1 MSSESTETAKPSDM
15 PAFARLGRRARGSIP
30 LNTQLSA
37 SDCGAACLSMVLGY
51 YGRPTS
57 LDTLRSR
64 LGGTAQGV
72 NARQLTD
79 AARQFGL
86 RCRGV
91 KLDLPGLQ
99 YAPRGTILHWEMNHF
114 VVLDRVDRRGARII
128 DPGAGP
134 RRISNQ
140 DLAER
145 WTGVALLLEPGEDFV
160 TGSETPGRYARY
172 LRWLRA
178 APGYWPRVI
187 LLSVVLQLVALA
199 VPAVVG
205 LTIDKVLPRH
215 DQDLLQLM
223 AVAGLVALSVQLLT
237 TFVRSSLLLHLRTYM
252 DAQMTLDLNEHLL
265 RLPFGYFQQRSA
277 GDLVM
282 RLGSG
287 TQIRDVLTSSALS
300 AVLDG
305 SMALVYFALLVI
317 MAPQLAAIAVG
328 IALLQS
334 SVVLLSGRRNAELAA
349 EQLVVQA
356 RLASA
361 QVDALAAIEPI
372 KSMGAEAR
380 ITERWSDL
388 YVDVLNA
395 ALDRGRLGTYV
406 NTLTGALGFAG
417 PLALLLTGAHLVMNG
432 TLGTGGMLALSA
444 LGSAFLTPVGALV
457 SMWTQLQTL
466 RSYVQRVEDI
476 LDTETE
482 PRPQPSAA
490 STTPARLSGAVELRE
505 ISFAYAAN
513 SPQVIDRLSLTIAPG
528 EFVAIVG
535 ASGSGKSTLARLLA
549 GLFAPSAG
557 SVMYDGVD
565 TRAWDMNKLRG
576 MLGMVTQDTRLLAT
590 SIRENVALFDA
601 SVSLERV
608 EAAARLAEIHD
619 DVAVLPMGYDTVL
632 SDGGGSL
639 SGGQRQRLALARAL
653 LRKPAVLVLDEATS
667 QLDTLTE
674 RRVQTHL
681 QALNCTRIVVAHRL
695 STVRGADRIVVLERG
710 RVVDVGHHAQLLGRC
725 QLYRELVSAQSGL
738 PPAPVGHAK
747 AG

>member
-1 MSSESTETAKPSDM
+1 
-15 PAFARLGRRARGSIP
+15 
-30 LNTQLSA
+30 
-37 SDCGAACLSMVLGY
+37 MVLGY

-72 NARQLTD
+72 SARQLTD

-91 KLDLPGLQ
+91 KLDLAGLQ

-128 DPGAGP
+128 DPAAGP

-160 TGSETPGRYARY
+160 TGSEKPGRYARY

-287 TQIRDVLTSSALS
+287 AQIRDVLTSSALS

-305 SMALVYFALLVI
+305 TMALVYFALLVI

-328 IALLQS
+328 IAVLQS

-361 QVDALAAIEPI
+361 QVDALAAIRADQIDGRRSAHHRTLVRSLRGRAQRRARPRASRHVREYVDRGPRFRGAVGPAADRRTPGDERDARHRWHA
-372 KSMGAEAR
+372 GAERAGQCV
-380 ITERWSDL
+380 SD
-388 YVDVLNA
+388 A
-395 ALDRGRLGTYV
+395 GRG
-406 NTLTGALGFAG
+406 
-417 PLALLLTGAHLVMNG
+417 
-432 TLGTGGMLALSA
+432 
-444 LGSAFLTPVGALV
+444 
-457 SMWTQLQTL
+457 
-466 RSYVQRVEDI
+466 
-476 LDTETE
+476 
-482 PRPQPSAA
+482 
-490 STTPARLSGAVELRE
+490 
-505 ISFAYAAN
+505 
-513 SPQVIDRLSLTIAPG
+513 
-528 EFVAIVG
+528 
-535 ASGSGKSTLARLLA
+535 A
-549 GLFAPSAG
+549 GL
-557 SVMYDGVD
+557 DVD
-565 TRAWDMNKLRG
+565 TTA
-576 MLGMVTQDTRLLAT
+576 
-590 SIRENVALFDA
+590 DA
-601 SVSLERV
+601 
-608 EAAARLAEIHD
+608 A
-619 DVAVLPMGYDTVL
+619 
-632 SDGGGSL
+632 
-639 SGGQRQRLALARAL
+639 
-653 LRKPAVLVLDEATS
+653 
-667 QLDTLTE
+667 
-674 RRVQTHL
+674 
-681 QALNCTRIVVAHRL
+681 
-695 STVRGADRIVVLERG
+695 
-710 RVVDVGHHAQLLGRC
+710 
-725 QLYRELVSAQSGL
+725 
-738 PPAPVGHAK
+738 
-747 AG
+747 

>member
-1 MSSESTETAKPSDM
+1 MSSEPSDPQRLSG
-15 PAFARLGRRARGSIP
+15 PAFARLAKRARGSIP
-30 LNTQLSA
+30 LITQLSA
-37 SDCGAACLSMVLGY
+37 SDCGAACLAMVLGY
-51 YGRPTS
+51 HGRPTS
-57 LDTLRSR
+57 IDAVRSS
-64 LGGTAQGV
+64 LGGSAQGV
-72 NARQLTD
+72 SARQLMG

-91 KLDLPGLQ
+91 KLELSALEF
-99 YAPRGTILHWEMNHF
+99 APRGTILHWEMNHF
-114 VVLDRVDRRGARII
+114 VVLERVDRRGARIV
-128 DPGAGP
+128 DPAAGP
-134 RRISNQ
+134 RRISHA

-145 WTGVALLLEPGEDFV
+145 WTGVALLLEPGADFV
-160 TGSETPGRYARY
+160 RGPEQRGRFGRY

-178 APGYWPRVI
+178 APGYWSRVI
-187 LLSVVLQLVALA
+187 VLSVVLQLVALA
-199 VPAVVG
+199 VPALVG

-215 DQDLLQLM
+215 DSDLLQLL
-223 AVAGLVALSVQLLT
+223 AVAALVALSVQLLT

-282 RLGSG
+282 RLTSG

-305 SMALVYFALLVI
+305 SMALVYFALLLI

-334 SVVLLSGRRNAELAA
+334 GIVLLSGRRNAELAA

-361 QVDALAAIEPI
+361 QVDAIAAIEPI
-372 KSMGAEAR
+372 KSMGAERR
-380 ITERWSDL
+380 IAERWSDL

-417 PLALLLTGAHLVMNG
+417 PLALLLSGAHLVMNG

-476 LDTETE
+476 LDTEPE
-482 PRPQPSAA
+482 PRPQPMAAGSA
-490 STTPARLSGAVELRE
+490 PARLSGALELRE

-513 SPQVIDRLSLTIAPG
+513 LPQVVERLSLTIAAG

-535 ASGSGKSTLARLLA
+535 ASGSGKSTLARLLG
-549 GLFAPSAG
+549 GLFAPSSG
-557 SVMYDGVD
+557 SVLYDGVD
-565 TRAWDMNKLRG
+565 TRAWDPSALRG
-576 MLGMVTQDTRLLAT
+576 MLGMVTQDPRLLAT
-590 SIRENVALFDA
+590 TIRENVALFDA
-601 SVSLERV
+601 TVPLERV
-608 EAAARLAEIHD
+608 EEAARLAEIHD
-619 DVAVLPMGYDTVL
+619 DVSRLALGYDTVL

-667 QLDTLTE
+667 QLDTVTE
-674 RRVQTHL
+674 RRVQEHL
-681 QALNCTRIVVAHRL
+681 QTLRCTRIVVAHRL
-695 STVRGADRIVVLERG
+695 STVRGADRIVVLDRG
-710 RVVDVGHHAQLLGRC
+710 RVVDVGPHAQLVGRC
-725 QLYRELVSAQSGL
+725 QLYRELVSAQTAA
-738 PPAPVGHAK
+738 PPAPMGHHAK